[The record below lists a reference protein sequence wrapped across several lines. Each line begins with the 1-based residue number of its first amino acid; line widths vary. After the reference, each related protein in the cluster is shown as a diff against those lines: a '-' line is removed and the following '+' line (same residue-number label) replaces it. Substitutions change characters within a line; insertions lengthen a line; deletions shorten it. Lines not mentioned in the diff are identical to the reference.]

1 MNTQP
6 TTGYARAAP
15 MIVSVLVLLVVIILV
30 AFAAIWVLPLR
41 TRERGGAFCPGP
53 YNMQIY
59 DSPYFY
65 PYYEARAQQ
74 QWDADRKCVS
84 FCGQSPCTIWCR

>member
-1 MNTQP
+1 MNAQP
-6 TTGYARAAP
+6 TTDRARAAP
-15 MIVSVLVLLVVIILV
+15 VVAAILALLIVVILVV
-30 AFAAIWVLPLR
+30 AWAAR
-41 TRERGGAFCPGP
+41 GRAEARGGAFCPGP
-53 YNMQIY
+53 YNMQLY

>member
-1 MNTQP
+1 
-6 TTGYARAAP
+6 
-15 MIVSVLVLLVVIILV
+15 MIVSVLVLVTIIL
-30 AFAAIWVLPLR
+30 AAAWAAHLR

-84 FCGQSPCTIWCR
+84 FCGQSPCTVWCR

>member
-1 MNTQP
+1 
-6 TTGYARAAP
+6 
-15 MIVSVLVLLVVIILV
+15 MIASILVLLVIVILAAAW
-30 AFAAIWVLPLR
+30 AFHSQ
-41 TRERGGAFCPGP
+41 TRARGGTFCPGP

>member
-1 MNTQP
+1 MNSQP
-6 TTGYARAAP
+6 IIAA
-15 MIVSVLVLLVVIILV
+15 VLALLIVVILALTGA
-30 AFAAIWVLPLR
+30 AFMRPKAGRSQAH
-41 TRERGGAFCPGP
+41 GGTFCPGP